1 MTELDFKECS
11 SENFEINLADDIDI
25 DLELSGEEE
34 FDLEASVTD
43 VIGGDTYE
51 GEYEVT
57 PTNTDIVLDTD
68 GSVLTKDIVVKAV
81 PTYAVSN
88 TAGGTTF
95 VIG

>member
-11 SENFEINLADDIDI
+11 GENFEIKLADDIDI

-43 VIGGDTYE
+43 VIGGDAYE